1 MEDLESGWKTGPS
14 LPDVAHIATMVEFEG
29 GVVLVGGQGGV
40 GFGVDGRHLYQLT
53 GPDNTWTKL
62 EQTLKERRFGHVSF
76 LIPDELTNC
85 H

>member
-14 LPDVAHIATMVEFEG
+14 LPDVAHIATMMEFDGE
-29 GVVLVGGQGGV
+29 VVLVGGQGGV
-40 GFGVDGRHLYQLT
+40 GCGVDGRPLYQLT
-53 GPDNTWTKL
+53 GPDDTWTKL
-62 EQTLKERRFGHVSF
+62 EQTLKEGRFGHVSF